1 MYSSQDD
8 PDQRNL
14 VAVNQAAL
22 GPASQLQSLELIG
35 SAALSATGLT
45 LRDDVLPSVV
55 FHNLRKCPRLLRKCE
70 ARPGDPVSPIVYI
83 LYAVPNN

>member
-45 LRDDVLPSVV
+45 LRDEVLAER
-55 FHNLRKCPRLLRKCE
+55 NLHLEHRIQDLLERLRIQVT
-70 ARPGDPVSPIVYI
+70 D
-83 LYAVPNN
+83 